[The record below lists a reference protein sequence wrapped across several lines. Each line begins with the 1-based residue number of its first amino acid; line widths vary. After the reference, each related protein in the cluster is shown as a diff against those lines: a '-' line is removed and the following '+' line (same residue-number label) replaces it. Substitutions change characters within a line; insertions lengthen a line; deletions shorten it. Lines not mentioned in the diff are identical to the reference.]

1 MEVGM
6 ISQQVEEYLETIAML
21 EERGQPVTTSSLAG
35 ERGVSPPSVTEMLHR
50 LSEQGLVSYEP
61 RGKIAL
67 TERGRA
73 IARSVL
79 RRHRLWERFLHDVLR
94 LGWDRVHG
102 EACKLEH
109 ATSPVVEQQLAR
121 AVGNNPTCPHG
132 HAIPG
137 TDGQVK
143 DRHDVPLAS
152 LAPSQLARIGSVKE
166 EDAAL
171 LRQLGGMGLK
181 PGVVVEVGLP
191 DPATGQVALKVGEKS
206 YAIPREVAME
216 IKVAP
221 VASRDATGALP
232 LAELAPGERGIV
244 EELLAGKT
252 FRARALALGFTPGA
266 PLAMVHNT
274 GSGPI
279 IVLVRDTRVALGRGE
294 AQKIYIVRRTEPDGE
309 HSGS

>member
-1 MEVGM
+1 M
-6 ISQQVEEYLETIAML
+6 ISQQAEEYLETIAVL
-21 EERGQPVTTSSLAG
+21 EERGQAVTTSALAS

-50 LSEQGLVSYEP
+50 LSEQGLLSYEP

-67 TERGRA
+67 TEQGRA
-73 IARSVL
+73 MARSVV

-94 LGWDRVHG
+94 LGWDRVHQ

-121 AVGNNPTCPHG
+121 AIGNNPTCPHG

-137 TDGQVK
+137 PDGRAK
-143 DRHDVPLAS
+143 DGCGVPLPD
-152 LAPSQLARIGSVKE
+152 LAPSQLARIVSVKE

-171 LRQLGGMGLK
+171 LRRLGGMGLK

-191 DPATGQVALKVGEKS
+191 DPGSGQVALKVGEKS
-206 YAIPREVAME
+206 YSVPQEVAME

-221 VASRDATGALP
+221 VASRDVAGAVP
-232 LAELAPGERGIV
+232 LAELTPGERGVI
-244 EELLAGKT
+244 EELLGGRT
-252 FRARALALGFTPGA
+252 FRARVLALGFTPGA
-266 PLAMVHNT
+266 PLVMVNNT

-294 AQKIYIVRRTEPDGE
+294 AQKIYVVRRTEPDGE

>member
-1 MEVGM
+1 M

-21 EERGQPVTTSSLAG
+21 EERGQAVTTSALAC

-50 LSEQGLVSYEP
+50 LSEQGLLSYEP
-61 RGKIAL
+61 YGKIAL
-67 TERGRA
+67 TQEGRA
-73 IARSVL
+73 TARSVL

-121 AVGNNPTCPHG
+121 AIGNNPTCPHG

-137 TDGQVK
+137 PDGQTK
-143 DRHDVPLAS
+143 DGRGVPLAS
-152 LAPSQLARIGSVKE
+152 LAPSQLARIVSVKE

-171 LRQLGGMGLK
+171 LRRLGGMGLK
-181 PGVVVEVGLP
+181 PGVVVEVGPP
-191 DPATGQVALKVGEKS
+191 DPGSGQVALKVGERIYS
-206 YAIPREVAME
+206 IPQEVAME

-221 VASRDATGALP
+221 VASRDATGAVP
-232 LAELAPGERGIV
+232 LAELAPGGRGAV
-244 EELLAGKT
+244 QDLLAGKT
-252 FRARALALGFTPGA
+252 FRARVLALGFTPGA
-266 PLAMVHNT
+266 PLVMVHNT

-279 IVLVRDTRVALGRGE
+279 IVLARDTRVALGRGE
-294 AQKIYIVRRTEPDGE
+294 AQKIYVIRRTEPDGE